1 MVRFPKK
8 YLTLVLY
15 LMTVLSSAQA
25 LPDVEFDIVQ
35 DTTITSN
42 SMISQTEINT
52 SNTTTNNLESEINTP
67 NIITTNSETR
77 INSNDL
83 TIISEVENST
93 NTDTIT
99 EKLDTV
105 KIINNK
111 DLLEGE
117 SSLMLNEFQ
126 NIMAL
131 YNSSPSGI
139 SQKVIL
145 YRKLLARLNKM
156 EVNTEFL
163 TGQRDLMKS
172 ALRYRLGITNRAEQ
186 GIQQLVMTSQIP
198 SIREDAAKMFISFAY
213 AERDKQ
219 KIDTFIKTNTSF
231 LSSEMNAY
239 GEIVAESLKKN
250 NSAEE
255 SDYLLENIVLAPQSS
270 FENNRFNNRLL
281 NNIQDNLSEESLK
294 TSINFLL
301 YNERLD
307 TALFLMR
314 VVIKTHS
321 VDYDTLL
328 SWGQKLGRYER
339 DLLDSIKM
347 YQSRSD
353 SYKQY
358 VVFHQDRLVAKSR
371 GRQYHRKLYSY
382 RGEGGAPYNVPRAE
396 SLINEYLS
404 GAVEPEYLE
413 KNAERS
419 FRNFLAY
426 KNYDTLI
433 NTSRQMREKMGS
445 NSISPYINF
454 WESYALLKQGNT
466 NDAIPLL
473 GAILAVAPESYY
485 GILAQK
491 KLRYVFSAIP
501 FTSNKYFSE
510 LKKQSDFDKSSL
522 LAYAH
527 VLYYMGNRSSKWQA
541 EKIFLQEGLIFP
553 DVKTSLNSSKEFLIN
568 AHLELGL
575 INNVRQLAYH
585 GGIKSVYG
593 QDVLLSK
600 YYQKIDNISAL
611 MNLVEQRST
620 IFPKRNSYVVGKDAL
635 RIYFPT
641 PYQEHFVDAFEKSD
655 KKMDA
660 YLLYSVMRTES
671 FYKEK
676 AKSSAGARGL
686 MQIMPVTGQW
696 LVDKY
701 LPKMQNY
708 SLYTPSINIYLGS
721 VYMYDNIQRM
731 GFLPAIAAYNSGP
744 TFVRNLVKQYQ
755 PHTDLELMEIH
766 PKQETRNY
774 VKKVVESY
782 TRYSY
787 IYNNDAIQLYAAAS

>member
-1 MVRFPKK
+1 MVQFPQKH
-8 YLTLVLY
+8 LTLVLY
-15 LMTVLSSAQA
+15 LMIVLSSAQA
-25 LPDVEFDIVQ
+25 LPDTTLDLVQ
-35 DTTITSN
+35 DANDTILETEVNTSDIIADN
-42 SMISQTEINT
+42 LEMEVEINT
-52 SNTTTNNLESEINTP
+52 NTSISNTEKEISDI
-67 NIITTNSETR
+67 NIADTV
-77 INSNDL
+77 
-83 TIISEVENST
+83 ISEVENST
-93 NTDTIT
+93 N
-99 EKLDTV
+99 TV

-117 SSLMLNEFQ
+117 TPLMLLEFQ
-126 NIMAL
+126 NIMSL
-131 YNSSPSGI
+131 YNSSSSEI
-139 SQKVIL
+139 SQKITL

-163 TGQRDLMKS
+163 DGQKNLMKS
-172 ALRYRLGITNRAEQ
+172 ALRYRLGITNKAET
-186 GIQQLVMTSQIP
+186 GIQQLVMNSKIP
-198 SIREDAAKMFISFAY
+198 SIREDAARMFISFAY

-219 KIDTFIKTNTSF
+219 KIDSFINSYGTF
-231 LSSEMNAY
+231 LSPEMNTY
-239 GEIVAESLKKN
+239 GDIIAKSLNKN

-255 SDYLLENIVLAPQSS
+255 SDYLLENIVLAPKSS
-270 FENNRFNNRLL
+270 FEYNNFNNRLL
-281 NNIQDNLSEESLK
+281 NNIQDNLSAESLK

-307 TALFLMR
+307 IALFLMR
-314 VVIKTHS
+314 VVVKIYA

-328 SWGQKLGRYER
+328 SWGQKLGRYEK
-339 DLLDSIKM
+339 DLFDSIKV

-353 SYKQY
+353 IYKQY
-358 VVFHQDRLVAKSR
+358 IVFYQDRLVAKSR
-371 GRQYHRKLYSY
+371 GRQFHRKLYSY
-382 RGEGGAPYNVPRAE
+382 RGESGSPYNVSRSE
-396 SLINEYLS
+396 KVLNEYLN
-404 GAVEPEYLE
+404 GTVEPEYLE

-426 KNYDTLI
+426 KKYDILI
-433 NTSRQMREKMGS
+433 NASQQMREKMGEHDV
-445 NSISPYINF
+445 SPYINF
-454 WESYALLKQGNT
+454 WESYSLLKQGNT

-473 GAILAVAPESYY
+473 GAILSVAPESYY

-491 KLRYVFSAIP
+491 KLRYIFSVTP
-501 FTSNKYFSE
+501 FASNKYFSE
-510 LKKQSDFDKSSL
+510 LKKQSDSDKKSL

-527 VLYYMGNRSSKWQA
+527 VLYYLGNRASKWYA
-541 EKIFLQEGLIFP
+541 EKVFLQEGLIFP
-553 DVKTSLNSSKEFLIN
+553 DVKRTLNSSKEFLIN
-568 AHLELGL
+568 AYLELGL

-585 GGIKSVYG
+585 DGIKSVYG

-600 YYQKIDNISAL
+600 YYQKINNILAL
-611 MNLVEQRST
+611 MNLVEQRNS
-620 IFPKRNSYVVGKDAL
+620 IFPKRNSYVIGKDAL
-635 RIYFPT
+635 KIYFPR
-641 PYQEHFVDAFEKSD
+641 PYQEHFVKAFEKSEQ
-655 KKMDA
+655 KMDN

-701 LPKMQNY
+701 LPKTKSY

-744 TFVRNLVKQYQ
+744 TFVRNLVKKYQ

-766 PKQETRNY
+766 PKQETRSY
-774 VKKVVESY
+774 VKKVIESY

-787 IYNNDAIQLYAAAS
+787 IYNNETTQLYASAS